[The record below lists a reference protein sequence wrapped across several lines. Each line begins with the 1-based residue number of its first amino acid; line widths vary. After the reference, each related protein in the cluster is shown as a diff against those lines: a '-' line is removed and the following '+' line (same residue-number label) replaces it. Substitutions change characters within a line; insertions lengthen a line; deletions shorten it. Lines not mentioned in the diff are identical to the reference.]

1 MILHERRKRKMSR
14 DDHIELEGVVTAVSH
29 GIYTVTVNVE
39 GSKEPVNVT
48 CTLGGRLR
56 QNYIRVLLNDQV
68 TIEVSPYDLK
78 NGKITYRKK

>member
-1 MILHERRKRKMSR
+1 MSR
-14 DDHIELEGVVTAVSH
+14 EDHIELEGVVTAVSH
-29 GIYTVTVNVE
+29 GIYTVAVKLE
-39 GSKEPVNVT
+39 GKEEPVLVT

-56 QNYIRVLLNDQV
+56 QNFIRVLLNDQV